1 MMKTIVFATNNAHK
15 LQELRQMAGHQFH
28 IVSLA
33 EIGCHEDIP
42 ETASTIEGNA
52 EIKAR
57 YVKEHYGYDCFSD
70 DTGLEIDALGGEP
83 GVYSARYAG
92 PEHNSEANIEKVLV
106 KMKNV
111 PVEARK
117 ACFRTA
123 VALLQGDDLH
133 IFEGKVEG
141 QILTERH
148 GEGGFGY
155 DSIFQPI
162 ESDGRTFAQMSAN
175 EKNAI
180 SHRGRAVSKLV
191 EFLLK

>member
-1 MMKTIVFATNNAHK
+1 
-15 LQELRQMAGHQFH
+15 MAGHQFH